1 MIIIAHRLST
11 VEKADRIIV
20 INKGEVV
27 EQGSHN
33 DLLKKGGLYAML
45 VRKQMVADEE
55 KLSCEEEE
63 QSMPLSTDSEI
74 QNEPNDLGRSHSNST
89 AEQSSM
95 ATTPEQGNGIEE
107 LHDFLKTPIR

>member
-1 MIIIAHRLST
+1 MIVIAHRLST

-45 VRKQMVADEE
+45 VRKQMVADEDKRTE
-55 KLSCEEEE
+55 
-63 QSMPLSTDSEI
+63 
-74 QNEPNDLGRSHSNST
+74 
-89 AEQSSM
+89 
-95 ATTPEQGNGIEE
+95 IEE
-107 LHDFLKTPIR
+107 PQQ